1 MPLSYVYTDLCVG
14 MVCLYQL
21 KALELW
27 HAREASSCKSFLP
40 TFLLELDIVLHGG
53 LLSGSVTEVHW
64 SSVVNCV
71 MNAFICDIMLLHI
84 YICHSSLLLIFIHI
98 HICVLVYVCVNPVVN
113 MTGILPLFVSR
124 C

>member
-1 MPLSYVYTDLCVG
+1 MPLFYIYTDLCVG
-14 MVCLYQL
+14 MVCLYQF

-53 LLSGSVTEVHW
+53 LLSGSVTEVHL

-71 MNAFICDIMLLHI
+71 MNAFVCDIMLLQI
-84 YICHSSLLLIFIHI
+84 YICHSSLLSFLFIYI
-98 HICVLVYVCVNPVVN
+98 SVCLYMCVWFQL
-113 MTGILPLFVSR
+113 
-124 C
+124 